1 MKNKLSLLPYVHMLH
16 CLKFT
21 FQSLTMG
28 KQVNT
33 LYKISNKKKSSN
45 FFKLLKWILSFT
57 LIILSIYFVKDV
69 WTKFEKKTTS
79 FNTFRETLNEL
90 PTTVLCFSPFAKTSI
105 FDGQE
110 YDFALTL
117 NEFIFL
123 EEDDVADISNAENWQ
138 DFLKAAFYEIKRDFY
153 LYIRSH
159 SAL

>member
-1 MKNKLSLLPYVHMLH
+1 MGKPVNTAYKKSNKNKL
-16 CLKFT
+16 
-21 FQSLTMG
+21 
-28 KQVNT
+28 
-33 LYKISNKKKSSN
+33 N
-45 FFKLLKWILSFT
+45 FFKLLKWILSFI

-69 WTKFEKKTTS
+69 WTKFEKQTTS

-105 FDGQE
+105 FEGQE
-110 YDFALTL
+110 YDFELTL

-123 EEDDVADISNAENWQ
+123 EEEDVANVSNAENWQ
-138 DFLKAAFYEIKRDFY
+138 DFLNAAFYEIKRDFY